1 MSDEQFRL
9 TPLDV
14 RRWEFGSA
22 LRGYDRARVDE
33 FKARVADEIEELA
46 RRINDLD
53 TKSRGFHDQIRSFRE
68 RDRAI
73 NDALVSAQ
81 QLRTDIR
88 EQAEKEGSLV
98 LQEARG
104 DADKMLGE
112 AKLEA
117 DRLAQQSRA
126 EADRVLTEARVRSEE
141 QLTDAR
147 VRSEEQLTDAR
158 VRSEEQ
164 LTDAKYR
171 AEEMLRE
178 ARDEVERL
186 LRDARL
192 EARSLID
199 DSRSSAKRIATDLDH
214 LNRTHRSFLSQM
226 KALAERHLQDVEA
239 SRLAAPSLP
248 AAADM
253 YLHESDDV
261 IDARLKPRPT
271 PLMST
276 IVPAKETITDPDT
289 VRALTD
295 GIIPHSALPEA
306 TA

>member
-46 RRINDLD
+46 RRIVDLD
-53 TKSRGFHDQIRSFRE
+53 SKSRGFHEQLRSFRE

-88 EQAEKEGSLV
+88 EQAEREGSLA
-98 LQEARG
+98 LQEARS
-104 DADKMLGE
+104 DADKTLGE

-117 DRLAQQSRA
+117 DRLTHETRA
-126 EADRVLTEARVRSEE
+126 ESDRVLTDSKVRSEE
-141 QLTDAR
+141 MLRDSR
-147 VRSEEQLTDAR
+147 DECER
-158 VRSEEQ
+158 
-164 LTDAKYR
+164 
-171 AEEMLRE
+171 MLRE
-178 ARDEVERL
+178 AK
-186 LRDARL
+186 A
-192 EARSLID
+192 EARSLVED
-199 DSRSSAKRIATDLDH
+199 ARQSAKRIAGDLDQ
-214 LNRTHRSFLSQM
+214 LNRSRTAYLSQM

-239 SRLAAPSLP
+239 SRIAAPSLP
-248 AAADM
+248 ASIDM
-253 YLHESDDV
+253 YLHETDDAV
-261 IDARLKPRPT
+261 DARLRPRPT
-271 PLMST
+271 PLMSA
-276 IVPAKETITDPDT
+276 IVPAKETITDPDA

-295 GIIPHSALPEA
+295 GIIPRSALPESRS
-306 TA
+306 

>member
-53 TKSRGFHDQIRSFRE
+53 AKARGFHDQLRTFRE

-88 EQAEKEGSLV
+88 EQAEKEGALV
-98 LQEARG
+98 LQEARSES
-104 DADKMLGE
+104 DKLLGE
-112 AKLEA
+112 SKLES
-117 DRLAQQSRA
+117 DRLSQDSRA
-126 EADRVLTEARVRSEE
+126 EAERL
-141 QLTDAR
+141 LTDAR

-158 VRSEEQ
+158 VRSEE
-164 LTDAKYR
+164 
-171 AEEMLRE
+171 MLRD
-178 ARDEVERL
+178 ARDESERL
-186 LRDARL
+186 LRAARI
-192 EARSLID
+192 EARSLVD
-199 DSRSSAKRIATDLDH
+199 DSRVTAKRIATDLDQ
-214 LNRTHRSFLSQM
+214 LNRARTSYLSQM

-248 AAADM
+248 SSVDM
-253 YLHESDDV
+253 YLHESDDAV
-261 IDARLKPRPT
+261 DARLKPRPT

-276 IVPAKETITDPDT
+276 IVPAKETITDPET

-295 GIIPHSALPEA
+295 GIIPRSVLPEA
-306 TA
+306 TT

>member
-53 TKSRGFHDQIRSFRE
+53 TKARGFHDQIRSFRE

-98 LQEARG
+98 LQESRG
-104 DADKMLGE
+104 EAEKLLGE
-112 AKLEA
+112 AKLDS
-117 DRLAQQSRA
+117 DRIAQESRA
-126 EADRVLTEARVRSEE
+126 EADRLVA
-141 QLTDAR
+141 
-147 VRSEEQLTDAR
+147 
-158 VRSEEQ
+158 
-164 LTDAKYR
+164 DAKGR
-171 AEEMLRE
+171 ADDMLRE
-178 ARDEVERL
+178 ARAEADKLV
-186 LRDARL
+186 RDAKSESRAL
-192 EARSLID
+192 VD
-199 DSRSSAKRIATDLDH
+199 DSRAAAKKVASDLDQ
-214 LNRTHRSFLSQM
+214 LTRSRATYLSQL
-226 KALAERHLQDVEA
+226 KALADRHLQEVEA
-239 SRLAAPSLP
+239 VRNAAPAVP
-248 AAADM
+248 PMAER
-253 YLHESDDV
+253 YLNDTDQVVESR
-261 IDARLKPRPT
+261 IKQRST
-271 PLMST
+271 PS
-276 IVPAKETITDPDT
+276 INAKVPAKETITDPDT

-295 GIIPHSALPEA
+295 GIIPSSVLPEGRS
-306 TA
+306 

>member
-53 TKSRGFHDQIRSFRE
+53 TKARGFHDQIRSFRE

-88 EQAEKEGSLV
+88 EQAEKEGALA
-98 LQEARG
+98 LQEARS
-104 DADKMLGE
+104 DADKSVGE

-117 DRLAQQSRA
+117 DRLTQESRA
-126 EADRVLTEARVRSEE
+126 EADKVLNDAKVRSEE
-141 QLTDAR
+141 
-147 VRSEEQLTDAR
+147 S
-158 VRSEEQ
+158 
-164 LTDAKYR
+164 
-171 AEEMLRE
+171 
-178 ARDEVERL
+178 
-186 LRDARL
+186 LRDARDECERVL
-192 EARSLID
+192 REAKAEARSLVE
-199 DSRSSAKRIATDLDH
+199 DSRNTAKRIASDLDQ
-214 LNRTHRSFLSQM
+214 LNRSRTSYLSQM

-239 SRLAAPSLP
+239 SRTAAPIMP
-248 AAADM
+248 ASVDM
-253 YLHESDDV
+253 YLHETDDV
-261 IDARLKPRPT
+261 VDARIRPRPT

-295 GIIPHSALPEA
+295 GIIPRSVLPEKHS
-306 TA
+306 

>member
-33 FKARVADEIEELA
+33 FKSRVADEIEELA

-53 TKSRGFHDQIRSFRE
+53 TKARGFHDQIRSFRE

-81 QLRTDIR
+81 QLRGDIR

-98 LQEARG
+98 QQEARSE
-104 DADKMLGE
+104 ADKMLGE

-117 DRLAQQSRA
+117 DRLTQDSRA
-126 EADRVLTEARVRSEE
+126 ESDRVLTDAKVRSEE
-141 QLTDAR
+141 ALRDAR
-147 VRSEEQLTDAR
+147 DECER
-158 VRSEEQ
+158 
-164 LTDAKYR
+164 
-171 AEEMLRE
+171 MLRE
-178 ARDEVERL
+178 AK
-186 LRDARL
+186 A
-192 EARSLID
+192 EARSLVE
-199 DSRSSAKRIATDLDH
+199 DSRNTAKRIAGDLDQ
-214 LNRTHRSFLSQM
+214 LNRSRTSYLSQM

-239 SRLAAPSLP
+239 SRTAAPILP
-248 AAADM
+248 ASVDM
-253 YLHESDDV
+253 YLHETDDV
-261 IDARLKPRPT
+261 VEARIKPRPT
-271 PLMST
+271 PLMSA

-295 GIIPHSALPEA
+295 GIIPRSALPEGKS
-306 TA
+306 

>member
-33 FKARVADEIEELA
+33 FKSRVADEIEELA

-53 TKSRGFHDQIRSFRE
+53 TKARGFHDQIRSFRE

-81 QLRTDIR
+81 QLRGDIR

-98 LQEARG
+98 QQEARSE
-104 DADKMLGE
+104 ADKMLGE
-112 AKLEA
+112 AKLDA
-117 DRLAQQSRA
+117 DRLTQDSRA
-126 EADRVLTEARVRSEE
+126 EADRVLTDAKVRSEE
-141 QLTDAR
+141 ALRDAR
-147 VRSEEQLTDAR
+147 DECER
-158 VRSEEQ
+158 
-164 LTDAKYR
+164 
-171 AEEMLRE
+171 MLRE
-178 ARDEVERL
+178 AK
-186 LRDARL
+186 A
-192 EARSLID
+192 EARSLVE
-199 DSRSSAKRIATDLDH
+199 DSRNTAKRIAGDLDQ
-214 LNRTHRSFLSQM
+214 LNRSRTSYLSQM

-239 SRLAAPSLP
+239 SRTAAPILP
-248 AAADM
+248 ASVDM
-253 YLHESDDV
+253 YLHETDDV
-261 IDARLKPRPT
+261 VEARIKPRPT
-271 PLMST
+271 PLMSA

-295 GIIPHSALPEA
+295 GIIPRSALPEGKS
-306 TA
+306 